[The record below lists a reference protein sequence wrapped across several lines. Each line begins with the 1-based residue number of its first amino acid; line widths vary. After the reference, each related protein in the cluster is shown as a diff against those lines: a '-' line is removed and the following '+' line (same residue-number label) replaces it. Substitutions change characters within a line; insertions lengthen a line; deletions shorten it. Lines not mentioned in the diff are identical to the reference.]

1 MKFFSFY
8 HIEVLTKFSLD
19 PDAPSR
25 ANATRREIRH
35 WLTVNIEGNNVTAGE
50 SLFGYRGSG
59 PPVGTGLHRYIF
71 LLFEQR
77 NGRTDFGM
85 IPVPNNSSDGRANTS
100 TRNLMS
106 DFNLTLVGGDFF
118 QAEFEGKFLL

>member
-1 MKFFSFY
+1 M
-8 HIEVLTKFSLD
+8 
-19 PDAPSR
+19 
-25 ANATRREIRH
+25 
-35 WLTVNIEGNNVTAGE
+35 TAGE

-59 PPVGTGLHRYIF
+59 PPEGSGLHRYIF

-85 IPVPNNSSDGRANTS
+85 IPVPNNSSDRRQNTS
-100 TRNLMS
+100 TRNLIS

-118 QAEFEGKFLL
+118 QAEYEGKVLILSTEIINIFKLLSSKRDFG